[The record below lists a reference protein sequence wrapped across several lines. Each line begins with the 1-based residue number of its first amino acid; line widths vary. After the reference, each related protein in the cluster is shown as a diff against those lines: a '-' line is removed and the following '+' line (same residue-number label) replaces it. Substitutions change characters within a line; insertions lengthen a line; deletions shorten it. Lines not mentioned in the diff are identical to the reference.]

1 MKNRKLRK
9 TVKDLYGKGFAKG
22 IFDKLGDGFLSI
34 GSFGSFSAG
43 DTLLYLRM
51 IENAKNGEVKSEYKI

>member
-1 MKNRKLRK
+1 M
-9 TVKDLYGKGFAKG
+9 KDLYGKGFAKG
-22 IFDKLGDGFLSI
+22 IFDKLSDGFLSI

-51 IENAKNGEVKSEYKI
+51 IENAKKGEVKSEYKI